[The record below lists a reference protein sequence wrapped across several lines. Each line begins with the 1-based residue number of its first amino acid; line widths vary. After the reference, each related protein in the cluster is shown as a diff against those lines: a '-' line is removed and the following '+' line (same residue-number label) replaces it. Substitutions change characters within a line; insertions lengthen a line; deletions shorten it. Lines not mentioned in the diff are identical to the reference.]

1 MVSDLE
7 ETVCEVFL
15 KSADM
20 LEEMKKL
27 RNGKLELDLRL
38 LGWLEELKKALNDIS
53 ESQEKIA
60 SNQLEIATLREVI
73 DRGRVEKLEP
83 RRHVRLLERDLE
95 CQEADVKE
103 LRTDSEC

>member
-60 SNQLEIATLREVI
+60 SNQLEIATLR
-73 DRGRVEKLEP
+73 
-83 RRHVRLLERDLE
+83 
-95 CQEADVKE
+95 
-103 LRTDSEC
+103 